1 MQSVAKY
8 PGINFPLF
16 QKGGATRA
24 SVSVWNDNSNEV
36 NKLFSLLA
44 LFFLVVVHAQKDIY
58 ESDKFE
64 ELSRDHHTL
73 AIIPFFTYL
82 DLEDV
87 PRSELKKLEEKE
99 GYAVQN
105 ALETYFGRGRKKKK
119 FSVDFQNTK
128 NTNAILAQH
137 QITYDNI
144 DTFTIKELSKYLG
157 VDGIISG
164 NLDLN
169 ILLSE
174 GVPSEFSFI
183 DYILGDANY
192 GRIGIKIS
200 DGDTGKLL
208 WKYEQ
213 EITKKSGRNTD
224 DLIDKMMKKA
234 TRKFPYDKESQKNRK
249 GS

>member
-1 MQSVAKY
+1 VLGKM
-8 PGINFPLF
+8 
-16 QKGGATRA
+16 
-24 SVSVWNDNSNEV
+24 NSIKV
-36 NKLFSLLA
+36 IKAIPVMALLLFSG
-44 LFFLVVVHAQKDIY
+44 VYSQKDIY

-64 ELSRDHHTL
+64 DLSSDHTTL
-73 AIIPFFTYL
+73 AILPFFTYL
-82 DLEDV
+82 DLDDNV
-87 PRSELKKLEEKE
+87 SRAELSKLEEKE

-119 FSVDFQNTK
+119 FSVEFQNTD
-128 NTNAILAQH
+128 NTNAILSQNS
-137 QITYDNI
+137 ITYDNI
-144 DTFTIKELSKYLG
+144 DTYTIRELSKFLG

-183 DYILGDANY
+183 DYILGDASY

-208 WKYEQ
+208 WKYE
-213 EITKKSGRNTD
+213 EAINKKSGNNTD

-234 TRKFPYDKESQKNRK
+234 TRKFPYDKERQKER
-249 GS
+249 S

>member
-1 MQSVAKY
+1 VKK
-8 PGINFPLF
+8 N
-16 QKGGATRA
+16 
-24 SVSVWNDNSNEV
+24 
-36 NKLFSLLA
+36 FSLLA
-44 LFFLVVVHAQKDIY
+44 LFLITAVHAQKDIY
-58 ESDKFE
+58 ESEKFDD
-64 ELSRDHHTL
+64 LSQDHKTL

-82 DLEDV
+82 ELEEKV
-87 PRSELKKLEEKE
+87 ARSELEKLEEKE

-105 ALETYFGRGRKKKK
+105 ALETYFGRGRKRKK
-119 FSVDFQNTK
+119 FSVDFQNTD
-128 NTNAILAQH
+128 NTNAILAKNN
-137 QITYDNI
+137 ITYKNI
-144 DTFTIKELSKYLG
+144 DTYTIRELSKYLG

-200 DGDTGKLL
+200 DGETGKLL

-213 EITKKSGRNTD
+213 EINKKSGRNTD
-224 DLIDKMMKKA
+224 DLIDKMMKAA
-234 TRKFPYDKESQKNRK
+234 TRKFPYDKERQNNRVRP
-249 GS
+249 